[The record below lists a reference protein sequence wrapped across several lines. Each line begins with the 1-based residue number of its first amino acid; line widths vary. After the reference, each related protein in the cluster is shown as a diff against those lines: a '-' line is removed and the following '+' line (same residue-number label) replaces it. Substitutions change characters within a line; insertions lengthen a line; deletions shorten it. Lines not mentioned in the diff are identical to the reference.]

1 MKKSSLFILPLLF
14 VAFFACNKQ
23 NLLDQ
28 EAAHVLAPQ
37 AELVADFSIENPL
50 SKVNESEPVLLSN
63 LSQNAVA
70 YHWDFGNGVTSNE
83 KQPAF
88 AYSKCGIFNITLTV
102 TGADGT
108 IKKARK
114 EITSL
119 CIFGGPHGSN

>member
-1 MKKSSLFILPLLF
+1 MKKSSLFTLPVLI

-23 NLLDQ
+23 NLQDQ
-28 EAAHVLAPQ
+28 APQ
-37 AELVADFSIENPL
+37 VLTPSTELVADFSIENPL
-50 SKVNESEPVLLSN
+50 SKVNESDPVLLSN

-70 YHWDFGNGVTSNE
+70 YHWDFGNGLTSSE

-102 TGADGT
+102 TGADGKV
-108 IKKARK
+108 KKAQK